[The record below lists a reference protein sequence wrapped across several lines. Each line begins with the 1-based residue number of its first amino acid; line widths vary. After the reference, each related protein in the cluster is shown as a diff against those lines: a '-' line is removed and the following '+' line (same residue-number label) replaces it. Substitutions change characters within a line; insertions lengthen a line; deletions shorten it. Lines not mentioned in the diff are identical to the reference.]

1 MNLSVNGPII
11 AVNLT
16 IDFKNQK
23 KTLRSWILIKISK
36 FRITLNNGEIV
47 SYEKKPERLQLFTLC
62 QNRTP
67 ADRSRF
73 KNSSWD
79 QNKTVRENFY

>member
-1 MNLSVNGPII
+1 M
-11 AVNLT
+11 
-16 IDFKNQK
+16 
-23 KTLRSWILIKISK
+23 
-36 FRITLNNGEIV
+36 
-47 SYEKKPERLQLFTLC
+47 
-62 QNRTP
+62 TP

>member
-1 MNLSVNGPII
+1 MS
-11 AVNLT
+11 T
-16 IDFKNQK
+16 
-23 KTLRSWILIKISK
+23 
-36 FRITLNNGEIV
+36 
-47 SYEKKPERLQLFTLC
+47 

-79 QNKTVRENFY
+79 QNKTVRGNFY